1 MAFHVKLSDILD
13 GLECQSDESSSY
25 LNKKT
30 GEVVLI
36 SEYEMRAAEEDCPI
50 EEFPDWERDLVRTA
64 KEIITKTGDYL
75 YLPSKF
81 DIHEYRIMERFVLSL
96 NDPEKSDRL
105 YDLIRGSGAF
115 RRFKDAIYEFGL
127 EDKWYRY
134 RDNTLK
140 EIAIDWCREHNIEFT
155 DEQLSEV

>member
-1 MAFHVKLSDILD
+1 MAIHVKLADILT

-36 SEYEMRAAEEDCPI
+36 SEYEMRAAEEDSPI
-50 EEFPDWERDLVRTA
+50 EDFPDWERDLVRIA
-64 KEIITKTGDYL
+64 KDIITKSGDYI

-81 DIHEYRIMERFVLSL
+81 DIHEYHVIERFILSL
-96 NDPEKSDRL
+96 DDPLTSDHL
-105 YDLIRGSGAF
+105 FGVIQGSGAY
-115 RRFKDAIYEFGL
+115 RRFKDAVHEYGL
-127 EDKWYRY
+127 QDQWHRY

-140 EIAIDWCREHNIEFT
+140 EIAIDWCRENNIDFD
-155 DEQLSEV
+155 DESS